1 MLDKMCIKVPNI
13 KQMKTGYCAK
23 GLVSVQ
29 EHMGDEGSGSGAG
42 EGVCMRGGVGGG
54 GVSVF
59 GKCFSLRCIADLH
72 FLQI

>member
-29 EHMGDEGSGSGAG
+29 EHPP
-42 EGVCMRGGVGGG
+42 RPQ
-54 GVSVF
+54 F
-59 GKCFSLRCIADLH
+59 IRYTNKCNLEA
-72 FLQI
+72 